1 MECCQFFLSAI
12 QIANQYPVSWWLICL
27 IRAKKY
33 PIKFP
38 QEIGNQPGEINCVQN
53 VRKTM
58 THWEMLPNIPLGNLV
73 KDFYSES
80 GSMEVEETNLYGMSQ
95 RQSGQEP

>member
-1 MECCQFFLSAI
+1 MVVNLFNKSQKI
-12 QIANQYPVSWWLICL
+12 
-27 IRAKKY
+27 

-58 THWEMLPNIPLGNLV
+58 THWEMLPNIPLGNQV

-95 RQSGQEP
+95 RQNAQER